1 MEDEKWSDSQGSEV
15 STDTVRV
22 LPTELTGPVIVALQN
37 TTIIP
42 KPVGI
47 NGTIFKL
54 VGVKKLSS
62 IYLLINKI

>member
-1 MEDEKWSDSQGSEV
+1 MEDKKWVDSQGSEV

-37 TTIIP
+37 TTIIQ
-42 KPVGI
+42 KPLGK